1 MKFEVVTDKGIPLMS
16 CKTVSCIPDEQQLRS
31 IYDAGHRF
39 RLNGKSISIK
49 KILEY
54 VKENTETKI

>member
-1 MKFEVVTDKGIPLMS
+1 MS
-16 CKTVSCIPDEQQLRS
+16 CKTVSCIPDEQQLKS

-39 RLNGKSISIK
+39 RLNGKSVSIK

-54 VKENTETKI
+54 VKDNETQGE